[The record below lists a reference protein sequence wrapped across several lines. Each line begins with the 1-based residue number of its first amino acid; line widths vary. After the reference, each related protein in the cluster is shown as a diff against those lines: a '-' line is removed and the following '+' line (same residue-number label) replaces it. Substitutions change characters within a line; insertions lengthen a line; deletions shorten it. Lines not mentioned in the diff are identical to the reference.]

1 MEPQTA
7 IDLGR
12 DAIMTSL
19 LVSSPVLVVGMVVG
33 LLIGLLQAL
42 TQIQD
47 QTVSFVPKIV
57 AMVLVLSLCLPWLVQ
72 HMLEYSEVLITN
84 IPKVISGGG

>member
-12 DAIMTSL
+12 DAIMTSML
-19 LVSSPVLVVGMVVG
+19 LSSPLLIVGMVIG

-42 TQIQD
+42 SQIQD
-47 QTVSFVPKIV
+47 QTVAFVPKMI
-57 AMVLVLSLCLPWLVQ
+57 AMVVALCLSLPWLVQ
-72 HMLEYSEVLITN
+72 HMLAYSEALITN
-84 IPKVISGGG
+84 IPKVISGG